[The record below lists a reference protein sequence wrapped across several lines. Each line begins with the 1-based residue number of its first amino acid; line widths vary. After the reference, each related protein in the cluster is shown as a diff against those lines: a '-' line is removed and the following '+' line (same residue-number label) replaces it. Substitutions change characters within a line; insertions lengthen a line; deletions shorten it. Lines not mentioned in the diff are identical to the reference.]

1 MFVPKYLV
9 NCNAY
14 QPSFQ
19 FPLCFSY
26 EDAVEKDD
34 ISRTV
39 KEVVEEVN
47 IFKYIDFSQC
57 NTHGYDAI
65 QMFEAVILAFA
76 INGYASLR
84 DLEKLCKYDIRF
96 KFIMNG
102 SAPSHMAFERF
113 IKDKLTMPIEDIF
126 VDINKYIEAHDV
138 IDTEVLYIDGT
149 KFEANANKMTFV
161 WMKATKKFR
170 EKRWIKVMDR
180 LSAFNKYCS
189 KNNLNI
195 RFSIVRE
202 INFDYLFEVVSV
214 IEQLM
219 AKNSIQ
225 VVHGKG
231 KKKHEL
237 QRYQEAFKED
247 ALKMFKYTIYSDIAG
262 DRNSFSKTDPD
273 ATFMHMK
280 YDYYNHTNV
289 FKPGY
294 NVQVGSSDG
303 YIRHVYVSSDVNDLR
318 TYIPFMEGYHMAY
331 GSYPHAT
338 PADAGYGS
346 FDNYKYDKEHGI
358 QLYMKYSGMRK
369 EAEKKTTKNQFTR
382 AQMNPNEEDK
392 IICPANH
399 EFILV
404 DTRIERRGVYPRE
417 IEMYQNE
424 HCEGCPF
431 KSQCT
436 KSKTGRTIQRC
447 RELESYKKEV
457 KENLSTEQGK
467 KYMTQRSI
475 WSEGIFGQIKEDN
488 HYDKLRRRGI
498 SGVKLEILLV
508 CIGHNLR
515 RYHTRKLEFQ
525 KNNKIN

>member
-1 MFVPKYLV
+1 M
-9 NCNAY
+9 
-14 QPSFQ
+14 
-19 FPLCFSY
+19 
-26 EDAVEKDD
+26 
-34 ISRTV
+34 
-39 KEVVEEVN
+39 
-47 IFKYIDFSQC
+47 
-57 NTHGYDAI
+57 
-65 QMFEAVILAFA
+65 
-76 INGYASLR
+76 
-84 DLEKLCKYDIRF
+84 
-96 KFIMNG
+96 
-102 SAPSHMAFERF
+102 
-113 IKDKLTMPIEDIF
+113 
-126 VDINKYIEAHDV
+126 
-138 IDTEVLYIDGT
+138 
-149 KFEANANKMTFV
+149 
-161 WMKATKKFR
+161 
-170 EKRWIKVMDR
+170 
-180 LSAFNKYCS
+180 
-189 KNNLNI
+189 NI

-237 QRYQEAFKED
+237 QRYQEGFKED

-294 NVQVGSSDG
+294 NVQVGSSEG

-331 GSYPHAT
+331 GSYPYAT

-399 EFILV
+399 EFTLV

>member
-26 EDAVEKDD
+26 EDVVEKSD

-39 KEVVEEVN
+39 KEVVEEDN
-47 IFKYIDFSQC
+47 IFKYIDFSQN

-96 KFIMNG
+96 KFIVNG
-102 SAPSHMAFERF
+102 STPSHMAFERF

-161 WMKATKKFR
+161 WMKVTKKFR

-180 LSAFNKYCS
+180 LSAFNKYSS
-189 KNNLNI
+189 KNILNV

-225 VVHGKG
+225 VMHGKG

-262 DRNSFSKTDPD
+262 DRNSFSKTNPD

-289 FKPGY
+289 FKLGY
-294 NVQVGSSDG
+294 NV
-303 YIRHVYVSSDVNDLR
+303 
-318 TYIPFMEGYHMAY
+318 
-331 GSYPHAT
+331 
-338 PADAGYGS
+338 
-346 FDNYKYDKEHGI
+346 
-358 QLYMKYSGMRK
+358 
-369 EAEKKTTKNQFTR
+369 
-382 AQMNPNEEDK
+382 
-392 IICPANH
+392 
-399 EFILV
+399 
-404 DTRIERRGVYPRE
+404 
-417 IEMYQNE
+417 
-424 HCEGCPF
+424 
-431 KSQCT
+431 
-436 KSKTGRTIQRC
+436 
-447 RELESYKKEV
+447 
-457 KENLSTEQGK
+457 
-467 KYMTQRSI
+467 
-475 WSEGIFGQIKEDN
+475 
-488 HYDKLRRRGI
+488 
-498 SGVKLEILLV
+498 
-508 CIGHNLR
+508 
-515 RYHTRKLEFQ
+515 
-525 KNNKIN
+525 